1 MGSDA
6 VPEELLEVREKIDQI
21 DTRLVELLAERF
33 ALTHRVGLLKASR
46 ELEAVDAQREAEKL
60 ANLRLLCAQHD
71 LNPELVA
78 QLFTSIMEDV
88 VRNHRRLQ
96 EDHRK

>member
-60 ANLRLLCAQHD
+60 ARLRVLCAQHD
-71 LNPELVA
+71 LNPELVT
-78 QLFTSIMEDV
+78 QLFTCIMEEV

-96 EDHRK
+96 KDPRK